1 LPLPSYLLDD
11 IFYFKGTMVW
21 IAANLDQAARR
32 HSMDGYGFT
41 LVDEDDNHP
50 TNRVQYKNRSL
61 WKLDTRTY
69 EVKITDIGERG
80 DGIGKIDGL
89 VIIVPD
95 ATPGE
100 TVKVRISRVERKV
113 AFGRKV

>member
-1 LPLPSYLLDD
+1 MRDEHGEPGRGRWR
-11 IFYFKGTMVW
+11 K
-21 IAANLDQAARR
+21 AR
-32 HSMDGYGFT
+32 S
-41 LVDEDDNHP
+41 
-50 TNRVQYKNRSL
+50 
-61 WKLDTRTY
+61 
-69 EVKITDIGERG
+69 EVTITDIGERG
-80 DGIGKIDGL
+80 DGIGKIEGL